1 MLVDPLL
8 VTSGD
13 LTQVQ
18 EVQVGAVNSGNQVGE
33 AEVEGRSEV
42 VWDLVIRLIVL
53 WSQGSNII
61 IIDVKMLWNH
71 HAQAY
76 ATRPEL
82 TQP

>member
-1 MLVDPLL
+1 MLVGPLL

-42 VWDLVIRLIVL
+42 VRTLVIRLTV
-53 WSQGSNII
+53 WVVMGFKYYHYRCYN
-61 IIDVKMLWNH
+61 
-71 HAQAY
+71 A
-76 ATRPEL
+76 
-82 TQP
+82 